1 MEAQRIKRQAGTVE
15 GDVSSDTETVI
26 RAGDADRSGLGCP
39 PHPRTSTLQN
49 PSASLPPKVQVGAP
63 GEASGVELIG
73 GGFFVDGFLAQVVA
87 ALILLLHAVDEQGDQ
102 EGSKE
107 GAYNPAHDHS
117 CRERGQRSRPQ
128 EGQDMLRA

>member
-1 MEAQRIKRQAGTVE
+1 MSPRPSPRP
-15 GDVSSDTETVI
+15 
-26 RAGDADRSGLGCP
+26 GLGVP
-39 PHPRTSTLQN
+39 GQGLDVGVALRLQGGTL
-49 PSASLPPKVQVGAP
+49 AP
-63 GEASGVELIG
+63 LGVELLLLVRLLVCDARLLG
-73 GGFFVDGFLAQVVA
+73 LLQRVA
-87 ALILLLHAVDEQGDQ
+87 ALILLRQAVDEQGDQ

>member
-1 MEAQRIKRQAGTVE
+1 MNMVHRELLTQ
-15 GDVSSDTETVI
+15 
-26 RAGDADRSGLGCP
+26 
-39 PHPRTSTLQN
+39 
-49 PSASLPPKVQVGAP
+49 LP
-63 GEASGVELIG
+63 LRR
-73 GGFFVDGFLAQVVA
+73 D
-87 ALILLLHAVDEQGDQ
+87 AVDEQGDQ